1 MSRGKLLMN
10 INLKRKIKLLF
21 NEKRIEFKESM
32 LEKECYHS
40 LKRMFLNASLH
51 NLKVSFLKDGVSE
64 SIRFGSLVFIHTE
77 TKREDLYQV
86 YVAGTNES
94 LFCVGRNKKADKVNC
109 FQRGIFPSILIDYV
123 REQEKERINATI

>member
-1 MSRGKLLMN
+1 MN
-10 INLKRKIKLLF
+10 INLKKKIKLLF

-51 NLKVSFLKDGVSE
+51 NLKVFFLKDGVSE

-77 TKREDLYQV
+77 TKREDLYQI
-86 YVAGTNES
+86 YVSGTNES
-94 LFCVGRNKKADKVNC
+94 LFFVGKNKKNDKVSC
-109 FQRGIFPSILIDYV
+109 FQRGMFPSILIDYI
-123 REQEKERINATI
+123 REQEKKRMNATI